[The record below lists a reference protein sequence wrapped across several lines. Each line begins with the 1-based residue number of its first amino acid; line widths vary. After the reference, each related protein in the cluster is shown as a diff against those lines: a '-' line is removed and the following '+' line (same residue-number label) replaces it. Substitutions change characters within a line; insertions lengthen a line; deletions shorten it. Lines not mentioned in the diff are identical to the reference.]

1 MPEISIQPY
10 VEIFLPVPLV
20 YGRMEIKMKNMNF
33 KKFAIGVLALILA
46 ALVLLGAVT
55 AVIDPFFHYHAP
67 LKGLQYEI
75 YYERY
80 QNDGILK
87 HFDYDAVI
95 TGNSMCE
102 NFKTTEFDAL
112 FGVNAVKVPYSGAS
126 AKELDMSN
134 RTALAANP
142 ELRMLVM
149 GLDYDN
155 LLSDKDT
162 MSYDADD
169 YPTFLYD
176 SNPFNDAKYLFN
188 KSILHSSLNVIKYT
202 RAGGV
207 TTSFDDYALWD
218 TPDTI
223 YGRDMILFQYER
235 PAAVNTMYRLSPEQR
250 EMVRGNVEQNIIE
263 TARAYP
269 DTQFYLFFPTF
280 SMYYWDKQNQTGTL
294 VQRLEA
300 ERETIE
306 LLLGCDNVRLFSFLD
321 DFELANDFD
330 RYKDYIHNDSRANSY
345 ILQCMAAGEHEL
357 TRENYEDYCQR
368 VYDYYTGYDYASL
381 FE

>member
-1 MPEISIQPY
+1 
-10 VEIFLPVPLV
+10 
-20 YGRMEIKMKNMNF
+20 MKNMNF
-33 KKFAIGVLALILA
+33 KKFGVGVLALILA
-46 ALVLLGAVT
+46 ALALLGAVT

-102 NFKTTEFDAL
+102 NFKTSELAAL

-134 RTALAANP
+134 RTALKAKP
-142 ELRMLVM
+142 DLRMIVM

-155 LLSDKDT
+155 LLSDKDM

-188 KSILHSSLNVIKYT
+188 KSIFHSALDIISYT
-202 RAGGV
+202 RAGGT
-207 TTSFDDYALWD
+207 TTSFDDYAFWD
-218 TPDTI
+218 TPGTI
-223 YGRDMILFQYER
+223 YGRDMILCQYER
-235 PAAVNTMYRLSPEQR
+235 PAAVDTVYHLTPEQR
-250 EMVRGNVEQNIIE
+250 EMVRGNITQNVID

-269 DTQFYLFFPTF
+269 DTEFYLFFPTY
-280 SMYYWDKQNQTGTL
+280 SMYYWDKQNRSGTL

-306 LLLGCDNVRLFSFLD
+306 LLLECDNVRLFSFLD

-330 RYKDYIHNDSRANSY
+330 RYKDYIHHDSRANSY
-345 ILQCMAAGEHEL
+345 ILQCMASGEHEL
-357 TRENYEDYCQR
+357 TRENYEDYCKL
-368 VYDYYTGYDYASL
+368 VYDYYTGYDYTSL